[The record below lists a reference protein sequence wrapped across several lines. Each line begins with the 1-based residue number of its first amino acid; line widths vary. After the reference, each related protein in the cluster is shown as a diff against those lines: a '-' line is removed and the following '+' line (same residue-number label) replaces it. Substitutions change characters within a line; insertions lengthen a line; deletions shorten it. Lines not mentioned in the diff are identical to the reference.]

1 MTSTKLLTPKSLP
14 LKGIGP
20 AVLKRLQTL
29 GIHSLAD
36 LRHHYPTRYHDFS
49 VRAPIAEAPLDTAV
63 TLQAIVKKIATKRSW
78 QRRRFSLVN
87 ATVADESGEVKVV
100 WFNQNYIAEHLTVG
114 TAVLL
119 SGKIKQTKY
128 GKQLVN
134 PVFEK
139 VKSDTMHT
147 GRIVPHYPT
156 TYRLTQKQLRFFIS
170 QALEQP
176 YTDWLPADMVETY
189 DLLPY
194 QQALHTIHFPDDITA
209 VGPAKRRLAFDEL
222 LTMQLISL
230 QLRASLQQEQAKPIT
245 LKPDQLKQFTSRL
258 PFQLTLSQLRVA
270 QEIIEDLGKPQPM
283 NRLLEGDVGAG
294 KTVVAAIALFAV
306 AQAGLQAVLMAP
318 TEVLAVQ
325 HYRKII
331 ELLEP
336 LGVEVGIMTAHHKVH
351 TAADI
356 LIGTQALLTDQ
367 TLFSKLALA
376 IIDEQHRF
384 GVAQRQLLKQKSGLD
399 TTPHLLSMTATPI
412 PRTLALTAYGD
423 LTLSIIDEL
432 PKNRVPIQ
440 TSLVTDAQRL
450 DMYQKIQEQIQ
461 AGQQVYVVAPRIE
474 EDTTSEKTS
483 VEQEAKRIAEH
494 FPQAKLGVLHG
505 QLKAKE
511 KQLTMDQ
518 FRRGQIDILVSTTVI
533 EVGVDVPNATVIV
546 IENAELFGLAQLH
559 QLRGRVG
566 RADMASFC
574 FVCTPAQVTVAQLE
588 RLEFFANTRSG
599 FALAE
604 YDLERRGPGDVYG
617 REQSGFLKVFKLAKL
632 SDHKLLKQAQTAGQ
646 QLFPDLKQYPAI
658 EQRIALTLS
667 QVHLE

>member
-1 MTSTKLLTPKSLP
+1 MTLIKSLTPNPLG

-20 AVLKRLQTL
+20 AVIKRLQAL
-29 GIHSLAD
+29 GITDLDD
-36 LRHHYPTRYHDFS
+36 LRHHYPSRYHDFS
-49 VRAPIAEAPLDTAV
+49 IRVPIAEAPLDTAV
-63 TLQAIVKKIATKRSW
+63 TIQATVKKIGTRRSW

-87 ATVADESGEVKVV
+87 ATVADESAELKVV
-100 WFNQNYIAEHLTVG
+100 WFNQNYIAEHLGIG
-114 TAVLL
+114 TEVLL

-139 VKSDTMHT
+139 AKSDTMHT

-176 YTDWLPADMVETY
+176 CTDWLPTNIVETY
-189 DLLPY
+189 NLLPY
-194 QQALHTIHFPDDITA
+194 QQALHTIHFPDDIAA

-230 QLRASLQQEQAKPIT
+230 QLRASLEQEHAESLHLSPAEHAAFIQQ
-245 LKPDQLKQFTSRL
+245 L
-258 PFQLTLSQLRVA
+258 PFELTSSQQRVM
-270 QEIIEDLGKPQPM
+270 QEIIDDLAKPQPM

-294 KTVVAAIALFAV
+294 KTVVAALALYVV
-306 AQAGLQAVLMAP
+306 AKRGLQAVLMAP

-325 HYRKII
+325 HYRKLI

-336 LGVEVGIMTAHHKVH
+336 LGIEVGIMTAHHKVH

-356 LIGTQALLTDQ
+356 LVGTQALLTDH
-367 TLFSKLALA
+367 TLFSNLALA

-384 GVAQRQLLKQKSGLD
+384 GVAQRQLLKQKSGLN

-440 TSLVTDAQRL
+440 TSLVTDSQRP
-450 DMYQKIQEQIQ
+450 DMYHNIQQQIQ
-461 AGQQVYVVAPRIE
+461 AGQQVYIVAPRIE

-494 FPQAKLGVLHG
+494 FPQTKLGVLHG

-511 KQLTMDQ
+511 KQQIMDQ
-518 FRRGQIDILVSTTVI
+518 FRRGQIAILVSTTVI
-533 EVGVDVPNATVIV
+533 EVGVDVPNATVMV

-566 RADMASFC
+566 RADKASFC
-574 FVCTPAQVTVAQLE
+574 FVCTPAQVTTTQLE

-617 REQSGFLKVFKLAKL
+617 REQSGFLKTFKLAKL
-632 SDHKLLKQAQTAGQ
+632 SDHTLLKQAQSAGQ
-646 QLFPDLKQYPAI
+646 QLFPSLSQYPAI
-658 EQRIALTLS
+658 EERIARTLA

>member
-49 VRAPIAEAPLDTAV
+49 VRVPIAEAPLDTAV

-139 VKSDTMHT
+139 AKSDTMHT

-194 QQALHTIHFPDDITA
+194 QQALHTIHFPDDIAA

-245 LKPDQLKQFTSRL
+245 LKPDQLKQFTGRL

-566 RADMASFC
+566 RAHMASFC

-632 SDHKLLKQAQTAGQ
+632 SDQTLLKQAQTAGQ
-646 QLFPDLKQYPAI
+646 TLFPKLQHYPAI
-658 EQRIALTLS
+658 TQRINHTLA